1 MRRRDALKLLLSVP
15 ATATLARAEQAP
27 TLRVQRLS
35 WAGVKL
41 VAGGSTLF
49 IDASY
54 DPSSAGTPKPD
65 VPLTVD
71 TRDRNALIT
80 HHHGDHFDAAAL
92 RTVLGENGILV
103 VPESVAPTCAAGIA
117 TTSVEKWV
125 VVATTCVASRTDVGR
140 GSY

>member
-1 MRRRDALKLLLSVP
+1 MKRRDALKLFLSAP
-15 ATATLARAEQAP
+15 AMAALPTRGGAP

-41 VAGGSTLF
+41 VADESTLF

-54 DPSSAGTPKPD
+54 DPSSVSTPKPD
-65 VPLTVD
+65 VPLKVD

-80 HHHGDHFDAAAL
+80 HHHGDHFDAPAL

-103 VPESVAPTCAAGIA
+103 VPQSVAPFADTRQF
-117 TTSVEKWV
+117 
-125 VVATTCVASRTDVGR
+125 RTQPAKLFEPVFLPV
-140 GSY
+140 SYTHLTLPTKA